1 MLVLKKEAWPRSGHK
16 ASAAQPRAGWHA
28 RRKCFARETALAKL
42 EMTDSPWNLCRGIHR
57 GSDQGGNVSGELGPT
72 ALVEPAVPAGE
83 AARNSSRVTTPSPL
97 TSRLSKR
104 SFIFIL
110 MFFGICGP

>member
-1 MLVLKKEAWPRSGHK
+1 MLVPKKEARPRSGRK

-42 EMTDSPWNLCRGIHR
+42 GMTDSPWNLCRGIHR
-57 GSDQGGNVSGELGPT
+57 GSDPGGNASGGLGPT
-72 ALVEPAVPAGE
+72 ALVEPAGE

-97 TSRLSKR
+97 ASRLSKR